1 MYLFYTKLPRMYYVI
16 IFCILIIYLRC
27 STESR
32 AVFQIFQNILKYGF
46 HLQSLTLSMTRLDK
60 GIKHVPGVTIHTNK
74 QPYKIPKFL
83 GSETT

>member
-1 MYLFYTKLPRMYYVI
+1 MYYVTI
-16 IFCILIIYLRC
+16 LCILIIYLRH
-27 STESR
+27 TESR
-32 AVFQIFQNILKYGF
+32 AIFQNTLKYGF